1 MTHHKSVKIA
11 TGQLDK
17 RLISMAESIATLWIH
32 AKLINL
38 LVLAIKVCDLNL
50 DTSNKFP
57 TNDGDLSKHCT
68 RAFMSNVNAPKI
80 KTASALNKYRGILI
94 AITLFLLFNLSVLA
108 LNFYTSS
115 TLNNDAVSINLSGR
129 QRMLSQR
136 TTKVLLT
143 MQVDAA
149 QGKLDPKNIAELKKV
164 SSLFD
169 TTLNRFKLGGTVV
182 GGDEKPVYLEKVS
195 DAVAIYSVDEA
206 LRIWQPYKQLLVPVI
221 NSQYI
226 DEIRLDMATDYAREN
241 NLKLLKLMNDLTTQL
256 EKNTKT
262 KASNLQLIQTIALV
276 LSLLLFANI
285 VFNALRKLRSA
296 DGEVEKAQ
304 RETTEIL
311 NTVKEGLILLDPQLS
326 VGSQFSS
333 SINRILQHEVSAN
346 MPFMPILKELVSAD
360 IYASAEDYIRL
371 LFGNKVKENLMLS
384 LNPLTQVKVQSQN
397 DSTPRYLS
405 FQFNR
410 IVEDKRVLHLLV
422 TVQDVTEQVTQADE
436 LAAIKGQSNINLELL
451 QRLLQADTFQLRL
464 FLNNAH
470 TGMEALNA
478 ILANAD
484 KRAAN
489 HGDLANQCFRIIHA
503 IKGESAAMGLETIET
518 QAHQFEEHLVSLRKK
533 SNWDA
538 QEILSLPVMLS
549 AMLDQ
554 IRQIETIVNVIQVN
568 RQANSDAPKPPTAST
583 SVSSNLKRLAEQ
595 VSQNQNKNVQLKLN
609 LDLLDDMDAKTVHQ
623 LQQIGIQL
631 VRNGICHGIEPA
643 NVRLAKGKSAHGEI
657 SISTRMNTEGVIDF
671 IVRDDGQ
678 GIVPSRIR
686 TAMLASGRYSNSIV
700 NQLSDKEIVGKLFEP
715 GFSTATDTDKDA
727 GRGVGMD
734 LVQSLI
740 NEIGGELK
748 IDTKPDVFTQFAFR
762 ISKHAKPTINLN
774 AAEAVV

>member
-1 MTHHKSVKIA
+1 MSSKS
-11 TGQLDK
+11 TP
-17 RLISMAESIATLWIH
+17 
-32 AKLINL
+32 
-38 LVLAIKVCDLNL
+38 
-50 DTSNKFP
+50 NK
-57 TNDGDLSKHCT
+57 
-68 RAFMSNVNAPKI
+68 PK
-80 KTASALNKYRGILI
+80 KSGTLNKYRGII
-94 AITLFLLFNLSVLA
+94 FAVSLFLIFNLAVLG

-136 TTKVLLT
+136 TAKVLLAI
-143 MQVDAA
+143 QVDAA
-149 QGKLDPKNIAELKKV
+149 QGRFNEKNTAELKKV

-169 TTLNRFKLGGTVV
+169 TTLNGFKLGGTVV
-182 GGDEKPVYLEKVS
+182 GGDEKPVYLKKVS
-195 DAVAIYSVDEA
+195 DAVAIHSVDEA
-206 LRIWQPYKQLLVPVI
+206 LIIWQPYKKLLEPVI
-221 NSQYI
+221 NSRVV
-226 DEIRLDMATDYAREN
+226 DEISLDIATDYAREN
-241 NLKLLKLMNDLTTQL
+241 NLKLLKLMNDLTTHL
-256 EKNTKT
+256 EKNTKA

-296 DGEVEKAQ
+296 DGEIEKAQ

-326 VGSQFSS
+326 VGSQFSKS
-333 SINRILQHEVSAN
+333 VSNILQHEISAN
-346 MPFMPILKELVSAD
+346 MPFMPVLEQLVSAE
-360 IYASAEDYIRL
+360 IYTSAKDYIEL
-371 LFGNKVKENLMLS
+371 LFGNKVKESLMVS
-384 LNPLTQVKVQSQN
+384 LNPLTEVKVQTKN
-397 DSTPRYLS
+397 DTTPRYLS

-410 IVEDKRVLHLLV
+410 VVEEKRVLHLLI
-422 TVQDVTEQVTQADE
+422 TVQDVTEQVTQAAE
-436 LAAIKGQSNINLELL
+436 LSKLKGQSSINLELL
-451 QRLLQADTFQLRL
+451 KKLLQADSFQLRQ

-470 TGMEALNA
+470 TGLDALNV

-489 HGDLANQCFRIIHA
+489 HGDLANQCFRIVHA
-503 IKGESAAMGLETIET
+503 IKGEAAAIGLEAVET
-518 QAHQFEEHLVSLRKK
+518 QAHQFEENLVSLRKK

-554 IRQIETIVNVIQVN
+554 IRQIETIVNVIHEHH
-568 RQANSDAPKPPTAST
+568 QANSSAHKPPTIST
-583 SVSSNLKRLAEQ
+583 SVGNNLKRLAEQ
-595 VSQNQNKNVQLKLN
+595 VSQNQNKSVELKLN
-609 LDLLDDMDAKTVHQ
+609 LDLLDQMETKTAHQ

-631 VRNGICHGIEPA
+631 IRNGICHGIEAPSI
-643 NVRLAKGKSAHGEI
+643 RLAKGKPAHGEI
-657 SISTRMNTEGVIDF
+657 LISTQINSEGVIDF

-686 TAMLASGRYSNSIV
+686 AAMIASGRYSNEIV
-700 NQLSDKEIVGKLFEP
+700 SQLSDKEIVGKLFEP
-715 GFSTATDTDKDA
+715 GFSTAEGTDKDA

-734 LVQSLI
+734 LVQSLV

-762 ISKHAKPTINLN
+762 ISKHAKPSINLN
-774 AAEAVV
+774 ATEAVV

>member
-1 MTHHKSVKIA
+1 MSRKGTSSKPNKSGK
-11 TGQLDK
+11 
-17 RLISMAESIATLWIH
+17 
-32 AKLINL
+32 
-38 LVLAIKVCDLNL
+38 
-50 DTSNKFP
+50 
-57 TNDGDLSKHCT
+57 
-68 RAFMSNVNAPKI
+68 
-80 KTASALNKYRGILI
+80 LNKYLGII
-94 AITLFLLFNLSVLA
+94 FAVSLFLVFNLAVLG

-149 QGKLDPKNIAELKKV
+149 QGKLDLKNTAELKKV

-169 TTLNRFKLGGTVV
+169 TTLNGFKSGGTVV

-195 DAVAIYSVDEA
+195 DDVAKHSVDEA

-221 NSQYI
+221 NSTYI
-226 DEIRLDMATDYAREN
+226 DDIRLDLATDYAREH

-296 DGEVEKAQ
+296 DGEIEKAQ

-333 SINRILQHEVSAN
+333 SVSKILQHEITAN
-346 MPFMPILKELVSAD
+346 MPFMPVLEQLVSAE
-360 IYASAEDYIRL
+360 IYASAKDYIEL
-371 LFGNKVKENLMLS
+371 LFGNKVKESLMLS
-384 LNPLTQVKVQSQN
+384 LNPLTEVKVQTNN
-397 DSTPRYLS
+397 DTTPRYLS

-410 IVEDKRVLHLLV
+410 VVEEKRVLHLLV
-422 TVQDVTEQVTQADE
+422 TVQDVTEQVTQAEE
-436 LAAIKGQSNINLELL
+436 LSKLKGQSSINLELL
-451 QRLLQADTFQLRL
+451 KKLLQADTFQLRQ

-470 TGMEALNA
+470 TGLDALNV
-478 ILANAD
+478 ILAHAD

-489 HGDLANQCFRIIHA
+489 QGDLANQCFRIIHA
-503 IKGESAAMGLETIET
+503 IKGEAAAIGLEAIET
-518 QAHQFEEHLVSLRKK
+518 QAHQFEENLVSLRKK
-533 SNWDA
+533 TSWDA
-538 QEILSLPVMLS
+538 QDILSLPVMLS

-554 IRQIETIVNVIQVN
+554 IRQIETIVSVIQEYRQVN
-568 RQANSDAPKPPTAST
+568 NSTHKPPTIST
-583 SVSSNLKRLAEQ
+583 SVSNNLKRLAEQ
-595 VSQNQNKNVQLKLN
+595 VSQNQNKSVELKLK
-609 LDLLDDMDAKTVHQ
+609 LDLLDSMDTKTAHQ
-623 LQQIGIQL
+623 LQQIAIQL
-631 VRNGICHGIEPA
+631 IRNGICHGIETPSI
-643 NVRLAKGKSAHGEI
+643 RLTKGKPAHGEI
-657 SISTRMNTEGVIDF
+657 LISALMNAEGVTDF

-686 TAMLASGRYSNSIV
+686 ASMIASGRYSNEIV
-700 NQLSDKEIVGKLFEP
+700 SQLSDKEIVGKLFEP
-715 GFSTATDTDKDA
+715 GFSTSDSPDKDA
-727 GRGVGMD
+727 GHGVGMD

-748 IDTKPDVFTQFAFR
+748 IDTKPDVFTQFAFHL
-762 ISKHAKPTINLN
+762 SKHAKPSINLN
-774 AAEAVV
+774 ATEAVV

>member
-1 MTHHKSVKIA
+1 MSSKS
-11 TGQLDK
+11 T
-17 RLISMAESIATLWIH
+17 
-32 AKLINL
+32 
-38 LVLAIKVCDLNL
+38 
-50 DTSNKFP
+50 
-57 TNDGDLSKHCT
+57 
-68 RAFMSNVNAPKI
+68 
-80 KTASALNKYRGILI
+80 LNKYLGII
-94 AITLFLLFNLSVLA
+94 FAVSLFLVFNLAVLG

-115 TLNNDAVSINLSGR
+115 TLHNDAVSINLSGR

-149 QGKLDPKNIAELKKV
+149 QGKLDPKNTAELKKV

-169 TTLNRFKLGGTVV
+169 TTLNGFKSGGTVV
-182 GGDEKPVYLEKVS
+182 GGDERPVYLEKVS
-195 DAVAIYSVDEA
+195 DGVAKHSVDEA

-221 NSQYI
+221 NSTYI
-226 DEIRLDMATDYAREN
+226 DDIRLDMATDYAREH

-262 KASNLQLIQTIALV
+262 KARNLQLIQTIAMV

-296 DGEVEKAQ
+296 DGEIEKAQ

-333 SINRILQHEVSAN
+333 SVSKILQHEITAN
-346 MPFMPILKELVSAD
+346 MPFMPVLEQLVSAE
-360 IYASAEDYIRL
+360 IYASAKDYIEL
-371 LFGNKVKENLMLS
+371 LFGNKVKESLMLS
-384 LNPLTQVKVQSQN
+384 LNPLTEVKVQTKN
-397 DSTPRYLS
+397 DTTPRYLS

-410 IVEDKRVLHLLV
+410 VVEEKRVLHLLV
-422 TVQDVTEQVTQADE
+422 TVQDVTEQVTQAEE
-436 LAAIKGQSNINLELL
+436 LSKLKGQSSINLELL
-451 QRLLQADTFQLRL
+451 KKLLQVDTFQLRQ
-464 FLNNAH
+464 FLNNAQ
-470 TGMEALNA
+470 TGLDALNV

-489 HGDLANQCFRIIHA
+489 QGELANQCFRIIHA
-503 IKGESAAMGLETIET
+503 IKGEAAAIGLEAIET
-518 QAHQFEEHLVSLRKK
+518 QAHQFEENLVSLRKK
-533 SNWDA
+533 TSWDA

-554 IRQIETIVNVIQVN
+554 IRQIETIVNVIQEYRQVN
-568 RQANSDAPKPPTAST
+568 SSAYKPPTIST
-583 SVSSNLKRLAEQ
+583 SVSNNLKRLAEQ
-595 VSQNQNKNVQLKLN
+595 VCQNQNKNVELKLN
-609 LDLLDDMDAKTVHQ
+609 LDLLDRMETKTAHQ
-623 LQQIGIQL
+623 LQQIAIQL
-631 VRNGICHGIEPA
+631 IRNGIYHGIETPSI
-643 NVRLAKGKSAHGEI
+643 RLAKGKSAHGEI
-657 SISTRMNTEGVIDF
+657 LISALMNPEGAIDF

-686 TAMLASGRYSNSIV
+686 TSMIASGRYSNEIV
-700 NQLSDKEIVGKLFEP
+700 SQLSDKEIVGKLFEP
-715 GFSTATDTDKDA
+715 GFSTADNPDKDA

-740 NEIGGELK
+740 NEIGGDLK
-748 IDTKPDVFTQFAFR
+748 IDTKADVFTQFAFR
-762 ISKHAKPTINLN
+762 LSKHAKPSINLN
-774 AAEAVV
+774 ATEAVV

>member
-1 MTHHKSVKIA
+1 MSSKS
-11 TGQLDK
+11 TPN
-17 RLISMAESIATLWIH
+17 
-32 AKLINL
+32 KL
-38 LVLAIKVCDLNL
+38 
-50 DTSNKFP
+50 NKSS
-57 TNDGDLSKHCT
+57 T
-68 RAFMSNVNAPKI
+68 
-80 KTASALNKYRGILI
+80 LNKYRGII
-94 AITLFLLFNLSVLA
+94 FAVSLFLIFNLAVLG

-149 QGKLDPKNIAELKKV
+149 QGKLDPKNTAELKKV
-164 SSLFD
+164 TSLFD
-169 TTLNRFKLGGTVV
+169 TTLNGFKSGGTVV
-182 GGDEKPVYLEKVS
+182 GGDEKPVYLQKVS
-195 DAVAIYSVDEA
+195 DAVAIHSVDEA
-206 LRIWQPYKQLLVPVI
+206 LRIWQPYKQLLEPVI
-221 NSQYI
+221 SSPYV
-226 DEIRLDMATDYAREN
+226 DDIRLDMATDYAREN

-262 KASNLQLIQTIALV
+262 KARNLQLIQTIALV

-296 DGEVEKAQ
+296 DGEIEKAQ

-311 NTVKEGLILLDPQLS
+311 NTVKEGLILLDSELS

-333 SINRILQHEVSAN
+333 SVSKILQHEISAN
-346 MPFMPILKELVSAD
+346 MPFMPVLEELVSAD
-360 IYASAEDYIRL
+360 IYTSAKDYIQL
-371 LFGNKVKENLMLS
+371 LFGNKVKESLMLS
-384 LNPLTQVKVQSQN
+384 LNPLTQVKVQTKH
-397 DSTPRYLS
+397 DTTPRYLS

-410 IVEDKRVLHLLV
+410 VVEEKRVLHLLV
-422 TVQDVTEQVTQADE
+422 TVQDVTEQVTQAEE
-436 LAAIKGQSNINLELL
+436 LTALKGQSNINLELL
-451 QRLLQADTFQLRL
+451 KKLLLADTFQLRQ

-470 TGMEALNA
+470 TGLDALNV

-484 KRAAN
+484 KRATN
-489 HGDLANQCFRIIHA
+489 QGELANQCFRIIHA
-503 IKGESAAMGLETIET
+503 IKGEAAAMDLESIET
-518 QAHQFEEHLVSLRKK
+518 QAHQFEENLVALRKK

-554 IRQIETIVNVIQVN
+554 IRQIETIVNVIQTHH
-568 RQANSDAPKPPTAST
+568 QANNGVQKPVSIST
-583 SVSSNLKRLAEQ
+583 SISNNLQRLAEQ
-595 VSQNQNKNVQLKLN
+595 VSQNQNKNVQLKLS
-609 LDLLDDMDAKTVHQ
+609 LDLLDHMDSKTAHQ

-631 VRNGICHGIEPA
+631 VRNGICHGIESPSI
-643 NVRLAKGKSAHGEI
+643 RIAKGKSAHGEI
-657 SISTRMNTEGVIDF
+657 SISTQMNAEGVIDF

-686 TAMLASGRYSNSIV
+686 AAMIASGRYASEAVS
-700 NQLSDKEIVGKLFEP
+700 QLSDKEIVGKLFEP
-715 GFSTATDTDKDA
+715 GFSTADTTDKDA

-734 LVQSLI
+734 LVQALV

-762 ISKHAKPTINLN
+762 ISKHAKPSINLN
-774 AAEAVV
+774 AAEATV